1 MSQISPNVFFF
12 SPFNT
17 IKNIAKA
24 SAVTH
29 LRLNLLRDTK
39 TALLTPERFDN
50 HPRPPP

>member
-1 MSQISPNVFFF
+1 MSQISPDVFIFQ
-12 SPFNT
+12 PNT

-50 HPRPPP
+50 HPPPPP